1 MRRAYM
7 APVSAVVVILN
18 KRDEVLIL
26 QRPHW
31 IDWAP
36 DKWALPGGS
45 IEENE
50 SPLTAAIRE
59 TKEETTLDVRKL
71 KIINLTL
78 DNPIAPYYTR
88 YYTGNVQIDFEHTD
102 WTWVARADI
111 ETYDLAPG
119 VLKLYDWVLQ
129 NG

>member
-1 MRRAYM
+1 M
-7 APVSAVVVILN
+7 ALVGSVVAVLN

-26 QRPHW
+26 KRPPGV
-31 IDWAP
+31 DWSP
-36 DKWALPGGS
+36 DKWALPGGKL
-45 IEENE
+45 EENE
-50 SPLTAAIRE
+50 TPLTAAIRE

-71 KIINLTL
+71 KIINLIL

-88 YYTGNVQIDFEHTD
+88 HYTGNVQIDFEHTD
-102 WTWVARADI
+102 WTWVSRADI

>member
-1 MRRAYM
+1 MTIAD
-7 APVSAVVVILN
+7 AIVVILN

-26 QRPHW
+26 KRPDTV
-31 IDWAP
+31 DWAP
-36 DKWALPGGS
+36 DKWAYPGGK

-50 SPLTAAIRE
+50 TPLTAAIRE

-71 KIINLTL
+71 KIINLIL

-88 YYTGNVQIDFEHTD
+88 HYTGNVQIDFEHTD
-102 WTWVARADI
+102 WAWVARADI
-111 ETYDLAPG
+111 ETYDLARG
-119 VLKLYDWVLQ
+119 VLKLYEWVLQ

>member
-1 MRRAYM
+1 MTL
-7 APVSAVVVILN
+7 VGAVVVILN

-26 QRPHW
+26 KRPDTV
-31 IDWAP
+31 DWAP
-36 DKWALPGGS
+36 DKWAYPGGK

-59 TKEETTLDVRKL
+59 TKEETTLDVQHL

-78 DNPIAPYYTR
+78 DSPIAPYYTR
-88 YYTGNVQIDFEHTD
+88 HYTGNVQIDYEHTD
-102 WTWVARADI
+102 WTWAARADI

>member
-1 MRRAYM
+1 MTLNGAI
-7 APVSAVVVILN
+7 VVVLN

-26 QRPHW
+26 KRPSTD
-31 IDWAP
+31 DWAP
-36 DKWALPGGS
+36 NKWALPGGKL
-45 IEENE
+45 EPNE
-50 SPLTAAIRE
+50 SPLSAAIRE
-59 TKEETTLDVRKL
+59 TKEETDLDVRKL
-71 KIINLTL
+71 KIINLAL

-88 YYTGNVQIDFEHTD
+88 HYTGNVQIDFEHTD
-102 WTWVARADI
+102 WAWVARADI

>member
-1 MRRAYM
+1 M
-7 APVSAVVVILN
+7 ALDGAVVVILN
-18 KRDEVLIL
+18 KRDEVLL
-26 QRPHW
+26 LKRPPG

-36 DKWALPGGS
+36 NKWALPGGK
-45 IEENE
+45 IEPNE
-50 SPLTAAIRE
+50 SPLSAAIRE
-59 TKEETTLDVRKL
+59 TKEETDLDVRKL

-88 YYTGNVQIDFEHTD
+88 HYTGNVQIDFEHTD
-102 WTWVARADI
+102 WAWVARADI

>member
-1 MRRAYM
+1 MTIVGAIV
-7 APVSAVVVILN
+7 AILN

-26 QRPHW
+26 KRPPGD
-31 IDWAP
+31 DWAP
-36 DKWALPGGS
+36 DKWCFPGGKLD
-45 IEENE
+45 ENE
-50 SPLTAAIRE
+50 TPLTAAIRE

-71 KIINLTL
+71 KIIFLNL
-78 DNPIAPYYTR
+78 DNRIAPYYTR
-88 YYTGNVQIDFEHTD
+88 HYTGNVQIDFEHTD

>member
-1 MRRAYM
+1 M
-7 APVSAVVVILN
+7 ALIGSVVVVLN

-26 QRPHW
+26 KRPPGV
-31 IDWAP
+31 DWSP
-36 DKWALPGGS
+36 DKWALPGGKL
-45 IEENE
+45 EENE
-50 SPLTAAIRE
+50 TPLTAAIRE

-71 KIINLTL
+71 KIINLIL
-78 DNPIAPYYTR
+78 DMPLAPYYTR
-88 YYTGNVQIDFEHTD
+88 HYTGNVQIDFEHTD
-102 WTWVARADI
+102 WTWVSRADI

>member
-1 MRRAYM
+1 MVLNGAI
-7 APVSAVVVILN
+7 VVVLN

-26 QRPHW
+26 KRPDTD
-31 IDWAP
+31 DWSP
-36 DKWALPGGS
+36 NTWALPGGK
-45 IEENE
+45 IEPNE
-50 SPLTAAIRE
+50 SPLSAAIRE
-59 TKEETTLDVRKL
+59 TKEETDLDVRKL

-88 YYTGNVQIDFEHTD
+88 HYTGNVQIDFEHTD
-102 WTWVARADI
+102 WTWAARADI

>member
-1 MRRAYM
+1 M
-7 APVSAVVVILN
+7 ALDGAIVVILN

-26 QRPHW
+26 KRPDT

-36 DKWALPGGS
+36 DKWAYPGGR

-50 SPLTAAIRE
+50 TPLTAAIRE
-59 TKEETTLDVRKL
+59 TKEETTLDVQHL
-71 KIINLTL
+71 KIINLVL
-78 DNPIAPYYTR
+78 DNPVAPYYTR
-88 YYTGNVQIDFEHTD
+88 HYTGNVQIDFEHTD
-102 WTWVARADI
+102 WTWVARVDI
-111 ETYDLAPG
+111 GTYDLAPG

>member
-1 MRRAYM
+1 MVIAG
-7 APVSAVVVILN
+7 AVVVVLN

-26 QRPHW
+26 KRPDTV
-31 IDWAP
+31 DWAP
-36 DKWALPGGS
+36 DKWAYPGGKL
-45 IEENE
+45 EENE

-59 TKEETTLDVRKL
+59 TKEETTLDVQHL

-78 DNPIAPYYTR
+78 DSPIAPYYTR

>member
-1 MRRAYM
+1 MRGRNM
-7 APVSAVVVILN
+7 ALVGSVVAVLN

-26 QRPHW
+26 KRPPGV
-31 IDWAP
+31 DWSP
-36 DKWALPGGS
+36 DKWALPGGKL
-45 IEENE
+45 EENE
-50 SPLTAAIRE
+50 TPLTAAIRE

-71 KIINLTL
+71 KIINLIL

-88 YYTGNVQIDFEHTD
+88 HYTGNVQIDFEHTD
-102 WTWVARADI
+102 WTWVSRADI

>member
-1 MRRAYM
+1 M
-7 APVSAVVVILN
+7 ALVGSVVAVLN

-26 QRPHW
+26 KRPPGV
-31 IDWAP
+31 DWSP
-36 DKWALPGGS
+36 DKWALPGGKL
-45 IEENE
+45 EENE
-50 SPLTAAIRE
+50 TPLTAAIRE

-71 KIINLTL
+71 KIINLIL
-78 DNPIAPYYTR
+78 DMPIAPYYTR
-88 YYTGNVQIDFEHTD
+88 HYTGNVQIDFEHTD
-102 WTWVARADI
+102 WTWVSRADI

>member
-1 MRRAYM
+1 M
-7 APVSAVVVILN
+7 ALAGAVVVVLN
-18 KRDEVLIL
+18 TRDEILIL
-26 QRPHW
+26 KRPPGM
-31 IDWAP
+31 DWAP
-36 DKWALPGGS
+36 NQWALPGGK
-45 IEENE
+45 IEDNE
-50 SPLTAAIRE
+50 SPLSAAIRE
-59 TKEETTLDVRKL
+59 TKEETDLDVRKL

-88 YYTGNVQIDFEHTD
+88 HYTGNVQIDFEHTD
-102 WTWVARADI
+102 WAWVARADI

>member
-1 MRRAYM
+1 M
-7 APVSAVVVILN
+7 ALVGAVVIVLN

-26 QRPHW
+26 KRPHW
-31 IDWAP
+31 VDWSP
-36 DKWALPGGS
+36 DKWALPGGKL
-45 IEENE
+45 EENE
-50 SPLTAAIRE
+50 TPLTAAIRE

-71 KIINLTL
+71 KIINLIL

-88 YYTGNVQIDFEHTD
+88 YYTGIVQIDYEHTD

-111 ETYDLAPG
+111 ETYDLAPD

>member
-1 MRRAYM
+1 MTLNGAIV
-7 APVSAVVVILN
+7 AILN
-18 KRDEVLIL
+18 KRDELLIL
-26 QRPHW
+26 KRPATD
-31 IDWAP
+31 DWAP
-36 DKWALPGGS
+36 SKWALPGGK
-45 IEENE
+45 IEPNE
-50 SPLTAAIRE
+50 SPLSAAIRE

-71 KIINLTL
+71 KIINLAL

-88 YYTGNVQIDFEHTD
+88 HYTGNVQIDFEHTD
-102 WTWVARADI
+102 WAWVARADI

>member
-1 MRRAYM
+1 MRRRNM
-7 APVSAVVVILN
+7 ALVAAVVVILN

-26 QRPHW
+26 KRPHW
-31 IDWAP
+31 IDWSP
-36 DKWALPGGS
+36 DKWALPGGK

-50 SPLTAAIRE
+50 TPLTAAIRE

-71 KIINLTL
+71 KIINLIL

-88 YYTGNVQIDFEHTD
+88 HYTGNVQIDFEHTD
-102 WTWVARADI
+102 WTWASRADI

>member
-1 MRRAYM
+1 M

>member
-1 MRRAYM
+1 MTLNGAI
-7 APVSAVVVILN
+7 VVVLN

-26 QRPHW
+26 KRPSTD
-31 IDWAP
+31 DWAP
-36 DKWALPGGS
+36 NKWALPGGKL
-45 IEENE
+45 EPNE
-50 SPLTAAIRE
+50 SPLSAAIRE

-88 YYTGNVQIDFEHTD
+88 HYTGNVQIDFEHTD
-102 WTWVARADI
+102 WAWVARADI

>member
-1 MRRAYM
+1 MTLDG
-7 APVSAVVVILN
+7 AVVVILN

-26 QRPHW
+26 KRPHW

-36 DKWALPGGS
+36 DQWALPGGE

-71 KIINLTL
+71 KIISLTL

-88 YYTGNVQIDFEHTD
+88 HYTGNVQIDFEHTD

>member
-1 MRRAYM
+1 M
-7 APVSAVVVILN
+7 ALVGAVVVVLN

-26 QRPHW
+26 KRPPGV
-31 IDWAP
+31 DWAP
-36 DKWALPGGS
+36 DKWALPGGKL
-45 IEENE
+45 EENE
-50 SPLTAAIRE
+50 TPLTAAIRE

-71 KIINLTL
+71 KIIFLTL

-88 YYTGNVQIDFEHTD
+88 HYTGNVQIDFEHTD

-111 ETYDLAPG
+111 ETYDLAPD

>member
-1 MRRAYM
+1 M
-7 APVSAVVVILN
+7 ALVAAVVVILN

-26 QRPHW
+26 KRPHW
-31 IDWAP
+31 IDWSP
-36 DKWALPGGS
+36 DKWALPGGK

-50 SPLTAAIRE
+50 TPLTAAIRE

-71 KIINLTL
+71 KIINLIL

-88 YYTGNVQIDFEHTD
+88 HYTGNVQIDFEHTD
-102 WTWVARADI
+102 WTWASRADI

>member
-1 MRRAYM
+1 MTLSGAI
-7 APVSAVVVILN
+7 VVVLN

-26 QRPHW
+26 KRPPTD
-31 IDWAP
+31 DWAP
-36 DKWALPGGS
+36 NKWALPGGKL
-45 IEENE
+45 EPNE
-50 SPLTAAIRE
+50 SPLSAAIRE
-59 TKEETTLDVRKL
+59 TKEETDLDVRKL
-71 KIINLTL
+71 KIINLAL

-88 YYTGNVQIDFEHTD
+88 HYTGNVQIDFEHTD
-102 WTWVARADI
+102 WAWVARADI

>member
-1 MRRAYM
+1 M
-7 APVSAVVVILN
+7 APASAVVVILN

-36 DKWALPGGS
+36 DKWGLPGGA

-59 TKEETTLDVRKL
+59 TKEETTLDVQHL

-88 YYTGNVQIDFEHTD
+88 HYNGNVQIDFEHTD